1 MSKALDSQ
9 RTYAL
14 IGTGGCGK
22 TSLAEMLLF
31 QSGVINRLG
40 AIEEGT
46 TTLDYEPEEIKR
58 RGSIQP
64 GFATFLWNKD
74 RHFLMDV
81 PGDTNFTG
89 DLPYLLMGVDAA
101 VVVIDAVDGVRPLT
115 RRIWNAA
122 RDAGLPSIVFIN
134 KMDRDRAD
142 FDMAYNGLS
151 AVLGMKPVTLYMP
164 IRDGEAFTG
173 LVDILGG
180 KALMFGDNGAVS
192 DALIP
197 EALMDEATLL
207 RDTTIE
213 NIAESDEELM
223 EKYLEE
229 GSLSPE
235 DLSAGLRKGVLNGS
249 LTPVVVGSS
258 LENKGGSQLLDA
270 IVRLFPSPLER
281 APYLDAEGNERVSD
295 DEGAPCCFVFK
306 TIADPFSGQLNMVR
320 VVSGTISSDSTL
332 KNMRTE
338 EPERLGTLL
347 YLDGKTQTPCKDV
360 LGPGAIIAV
369 GKLKNT
375 RTGDTL
381 CDDKAPFAVAMPQLA
396 PQLITFALAPKE
408 KGEEDKVYAAVQKLL
423 DEDATLKL
431 GRDEESGDIL
441 LSGMGQLHIETSV
454 ERAKRRYKVEILLKT
469 PKVPYRETVRGKVQA
484 QGRHKKQS
492 GGRGQFGDCWIEME
506 GLPRGSGYVFEDAI
520 VGGAIPRNYIPAI
533 DKGIQETAARGFLAG
548 CPVVDFKVRLY
559 DGSYHT
565 VDSSEMAFKVAGS
578 LAFKKAMESL
588 KAVLLEPIVLLSVS
602 VPDEYMGDVIG
613 DLSSRRGK
621 VLGSDS
627 QAGITEIKAHIP
639 MSEVLRYAP
648 ELRSITGGQGVFHG
662 VRPLRRSAPAHRR
675 QGRGRTS
682 EGQGRRIAAGS
693 ARTRR
698 AAARTYPGEMALRAM
713 PVRFASSPNGHGFA
727 ARWVEFPP
735 DPSDK
740 SPCQSDRRWREYLH
754 TKK

>member
-1 MSKALDSQ
+1 
-9 RTYAL
+9 
-14 IGTGGCGK
+14 
-22 TSLAEMLLF
+22 MLLF

-89 DLPYLLMGVDAA
+89 DLPYLLMGVDAT
-101 VVVIDAVDGVRPLT
+101 VLVIDAVDGVRPLT
-115 RRIWNAA
+115 RRIWNAV
-122 RDAGLPSIVFIN
+122 REAGLPSLVFIN

-142 FDMAYNGLS
+142 FDMAFNGLS

-164 IRDGEAFTG
+164 IVDGDAFTG
-173 LVDILGG
+173 IVDILGG
-180 KALMFGDNGAVS
+180 KALMFGENGAVTE
-192 DALIP
+192 ALIP
-197 EALMDEATLL
+197 EALADEAALL
-207 RDTTIE
+207 HDTTVE

-229 GSLSPE
+229 GSLSAE
-235 DLSAGLRKGVLNGS
+235 DLAAGLRRGVLNAA

-258 LENKGGSQLLDA
+258 LENKGGRELLDA
-270 IVRLFPSPLER
+270 IARLFPSPLER
-281 APYLDAEGNERVSD
+281 PAFLDADGNERASS
-295 DEGAPCCFVFK
+295 DEGPACGFVFK

-320 VVSGTISSDSTL
+320 VISGTISSESTL

-347 YLDGKTQTPCKDV
+347 YLDGKAQTPCKDV

-381 CDDKAPFAVAMPQLA
+381 SDDKAPFAVAMPQLA

-408 KGEEDKVYAAVQKLL
+408 KGDEDKVYAAVQKLL
-423 DEDATLKL
+423 DEDVTLKL
-431 GRDEESGDIL
+431 SRDEESGDIL
-441 LSGMGQLHIETSV
+441 LSGMGQLHIETAV

-469 PKVPYRETVRGKVQA
+469 PKVPYRETVRGKVQV

-533 DKGIQETAARGFLAG
+533 DKGIQESAARGFIAG

-578 LAFKKAMESL
+578 LAFKKALESL
-588 KAVLLEPIVLLSVS
+588 KPILLEPIVLLCVS

-627 QAGITEIKAHIP
+627 QVGITEIKAHIP

-648 ELRSITGGQGVFHG
+648 ELRSITGGQGVFTMEFDHYEE
-662 VRPLRRSAPAHRR
+662 AP
-675 QGRGRTS
+675 QPIVDKV
-682 EGQGRRIAAGS
+682 IAEYQK
-693 ARTRR
+693 TK
-698 AAARTYPGEMALRAM
+698 GE
-713 PVRFASSPNGHGFA
+713 
-727 ARWVEFPP
+727 E
-735 DPSDK
+735 
-740 SPCQSDRRWREYLH
+740 
-754 TKK
+754 

>member
-89 DLPYLLMGVDAA
+89 DLPYLLMGVDAT
-101 VVVIDAVDGVRPLT
+101 VLVIDAVDGVRPLT
-115 RRIWNAA
+115 RRIWNAV
-122 RDAGLPSIVFIN
+122 REAGLPSLVFIN

-142 FDMAYNGLS
+142 FDMAFNGLS

-164 IRDGEAFTG
+164 IVDGDAFTG
-173 LVDILGG
+173 IVDILGG
-180 KALMFGDNGAVS
+180 KALMFGENGAVTE
-192 DALIP
+192 ALIP
-197 EALMDEATLL
+197 EALADEAALL
-207 RDTTIE
+207 HDTTVE

-223 EKYLEE
+223 EKYLAE
-229 GSLSPE
+229 GSLSAE
-235 DLSAGLRKGVLNGS
+235 DLAAGLRRGVLNAA

-258 LENKGGSQLLDA
+258 LENKGGRELLDA
-270 IVRLFPSPLER
+270 IARLFPSPLER
-281 APYLDAEGNERVSD
+281 PAFLDAEGNERISS
-295 DEGAPCCFVFK
+295 DEGPACGLVFK

-320 VVSGTISSDSTL
+320 VISGTISSDSTL

-347 YLDGKTQTPCKDV
+347 YLDGKAQTPCKDV

-381 CDDKAPFAVAMPQLA
+381 SDDKAPFAVAMPQLA

-408 KGEEDKVYAAVQKLL
+408 KGDEDKVYAAVQKLL
-423 DEDATLKL
+423 DEDVTLKL
-431 GRDEESGDIL
+431 SRDEESGDIL
-441 LSGMGQLHIETSV
+441 LSGMGQLHIETAV

-469 PKVPYRETVRGKVQA
+469 PKVPYRETVRGKVQV

-533 DKGIQETAARGFLAG
+533 DKGIQESAARGFIAG

-578 LAFKKAMESL
+578 LAFKKALESL
-588 KAVLLEPIVLLSVS
+588 KPILLEPIVLLCVS

-627 QAGITEIKAHIP
+627 QVGITEIKAHIP

-648 ELRSITGGQGVFHG
+648 ELRSITGGQGVFTMEFDHYEE
-662 VRPLRRSAPAHRR
+662 AP
-675 QGRGRTS
+675 QPIVDKV
-682 EGQGRRIAAGS
+682 IAEYQK
-693 ARTRR
+693 TK
-698 AAARTYPGEMALRAM
+698 GE
-713 PVRFASSPNGHGFA
+713 
-727 ARWVEFPP
+727 E
-735 DPSDK
+735 
-740 SPCQSDRRWREYLH
+740 
-754 TKK
+754 

>member
-14 IGTGGCGK
+14 VGTGGCGK

-101 VVVIDAVDGVRPLT
+101 VVAIDAVDGVRPLT
-115 RRIWNAA
+115 RRIWNAV

-134 KMDRDRAD
+134 KMGRDRAD

-229 GSLSPE
+229 GSLSAE

-258 LENKGGSQLLDA
+258 LENKGGPQLLDA
-270 IVRLFPSPLER
+270 IARLFPSPLER
-281 APYLDAEGNERVSD
+281 APFLDAEGNERASD

-320 VVSGTISSDSTL
+320 VISGTVSSDSTL

-338 EPERLGTLL
+338 EAERLGTLL

-360 LGPGAIIAV
+360 LGPGAIVAV

-588 KAVLLEPIVLLSVS
+588 KAVLLEPIVLLAVS

-648 ELRSITGGQGVFHG
+648 ELRSITGGQGVFTMEFDHYEE
-662 VRPLRRSAPAHRR
+662 AP
-675 QGRGRTS
+675 QP
-682 EGQGRRIAAGS
+682 I
-693 ARTRR
+693 
-698 AAARTYPGEMALRAM
+698 
-713 PVRFASSPNGHGFA
+713 V
-727 ARWVEFPP
+727 
-735 DPSDK
+735 DK
-740 SPCQSDRRWREYLH
+740 VVAEHQKAKAEE
-754 TKK
+754 